1 MVFVSS
7 SVCFTNIFLCVQIHK
22 NKIFFFS
29 IFRLFFYDFFTF
41 NFFVVVYCPSSYFMM
56 NFIYAVAS
64 SSISTAALRHLPITN
79 GCCCCKAH
87 YGSSV
92 YFFKNFFL
100 LQCFYVIFKPLS
112 CLAKW
117 NRRSW
122 PLCIRLFNNHFFI
135 IVKFVLCRYFHCFN
149 GHPLSNLISD
159 VIWIQ
164 TIKKQQKK
172 IFLNG
177 FYKEVTQ

>member
-1 MVFVSS
+1 MIFSRSIFSLSFIVRVHILWWILFMLLLRLQFQRLPCAICQLPMVAAAAKL
-7 SVCFTNIFLCVQIHK
+7 TMDRQYTFLK
-22 NKIFFFS
+22 TFFS
-29 IFRLFFYDFFTF
+29 FNVFTW
-41 NFFVVVYCPSSYFMM
+41 
-56 NFIYAVAS
+56 
-64 SSISTAALRHLPITN
+64 
-79 GCCCCKAH
+79 
-87 YGSSV
+87 
-92 YFFKNFFL
+92 
-100 LQCFYVIFKPLS
+100 FKPLS
-112 CLAKW
+112 CLTKW